1 MHKPVCF
8 VAIAR
13 HPVRARYVRRMNVQ
27 DQIGSK
33 QAIGSERF
41 YDGLA
46 VTANFDRLTE
56 PSHYDPVPDDWFVG
70 TADIVNSTGEI
81 ANGRYKTVNMVG
93 AAVISA
99 MANAIGTNVFPY
111 VFGGDGA
118 SFALHA
124 AQRDI
129 AERTLADLRR
139 WAAEKFDI
147 QLRAAIAP
155 LADVRA
161 AGVDVRIARF
171 AASSGADYAMFA
183 GGGLAWVDEQMKA
196 EQMAVPLGAPGAEP
210 DLTGLSCRW
219 TNVQSE
225 QGEILS
231 LVILPAAGASER
243 DFADIAQRVVEAIGG
258 LARAGHPVPVAGPR
272 VGWSSPGLNLE
283 AHSLRGSTP
292 VWLFKCGLVFK
303 TLFSWTL
310 FKTNLNVGSFD
321 PVHYKRMISSNADY
335 RKFDD
340 GLKMTL
346 DCDQVTRAR
355 IEAILAKAEARGKV
369 RFGLF
374 AQSEAMVTCFVP
386 SAMQDDHVHFIDGAA
401 GGYAQAAAQLKP

>member
-1 MHKPVCF
+1 MHEQIPETQ
-8 VAIAR
+8 AR
-13 HPVRARYVRRMNVQ
+13 TSA
-27 DQIGSK
+27 
-33 QAIGSERF
+33 RF
-41 YDGLA
+41 YEALDI
-46 VTANFDRLTE
+46 TASFDVLTE
-56 PSHYDPVPDDWFVG
+56 PSHYKPVPNDWFVG

-99 MANAIGTNVFPY
+99 IANAIGSNTFPY

-124 AQRDI
+124 SQREI

-139 WAAEKFDI
+139 WASEKFDI
-147 QLRAAIAP
+147 ELRAAIAP
-155 LADVRA
+155 APDIRK
-161 AGVDVRIARF
+161 AGVDVRVARF

-196 EQMAVPLGAPGAEP
+196 GYMMVGLSDPGAEP

-219 TNVQSE
+219 TNVRAE

-231 LVILPAAGASER
+231 LVVLPTSGASER
-243 DFADIAQRVVEAIGG
+243 DFADIAQRVVQTIGG
-258 LARAGHPVPVAGPR
+258 LNRAGHPVPVNGPR

-283 AHSLRGSTP
+283 AHSLRGHMP
-292 VWLFKCGLVFK
+292 VWLFKCSLFFK

-310 FKTNLNVGSFD
+310 FKTDLNVGSFD
-321 PVHYKRMISSNADY
+321 PMHYKRMLSANADY
-335 RKFDD
+335 RKFED

-346 DCDQVTRAR
+346 DCDPNTRAR
-355 IEAILAKAEARGKV
+355 IEAILSNAETRGKV
-369 RFGLF
+369 RYGLF

-401 GGYAQAAAQLKP
+401 GGYAQAAAQLKI

>member
-1 MHKPVCF
+1 
-8 VAIAR
+8 
-13 HPVRARYVRRMNVQ
+13 MNVHE
-27 DQIGSK
+27 QIPEA
-33 QAIGSERF
+33 QAQTSARF
-41 YDGLA
+41 YEALD
-46 VTANFDRLTE
+46 VTASFDVLTE
-56 PSHYDPVPDDWFVG
+56 PSHYKPVPNDWFVG

-99 MANAIGTNVFPY
+99 IANAIGSNTFPY

-118 SFALHA
+118 SFALHVS
-124 AQRDI
+124 QREI

-139 WAAEKFDI
+139 WASEKFDI
-147 QLRAAIAP
+147 ELRAAIAP
-155 LADVRA
+155 APDIRQ
-161 AGVDVRIARF
+161 AGVDVRVARF

-196 EQMAVPLGAPGAEP
+196 GHMMVGLSDPGAEP

-219 TNVQSE
+219 TNVQAE
-225 QGEILS
+225 QGEIIS
-231 LVILPAAGASER
+231 LVVLPTSGASER
-243 DFADIAQRVVEAIGG
+243 DFADIAQRVVQAIGG
-258 LARAGHPVPVAGPR
+258 LNRAGHPVPVNGPR

-283 AHSLRGSTP
+283 AHSLRGRMP
-292 VWLFKCGLVFK
+292 VWLFKCSLFFK

-310 FKTNLNVGSFD
+310 FKTDLNVGSFD
-321 PVHYKRMISSNADY
+321 PVHYKRMLSANADY

-346 DCDQVTRAR
+346 DCDPKTRAK
-355 IEAILAKAEARGKV
+355 IEAILSEAETRGKI
-369 RFGLF
+369 RYGLF

-386 SAMQDDHVHFIDGAA
+386 SAMEDDHVHFIDGAA
-401 GGYAQAAAQLKP
+401 GGYAQAAAQLKT